1 MSRERLRL
9 DTALI
14 DRLRAAIGDAGLV
27 DDEAALRR
35 YNTSSWSDAAGGAR
49 LVLRPR
55 STDEV
60 SACMRL
66 CAETRIGVVPYGG
79 GTGFLGGQ
87 IAAAD
92 GSEIVLSLERMTTIR
107 AFDAVSGAAIVEAG
121 VTVAGLRRTAAEY
134 GLTFPLT
141 FGADESSEIGGAL
154 STNAG
159 GMNALRY
166 GSARDLCLGLE
177 VVLASGEVVD
187 LIKSVRK
194 DNTGYDLKHLFIGA
208 EGTLGII
215 TAAAL
220 KLAPQPRAIACA
232 LIGLPDIAAAVTLL
246 TRLRERSDQ
255 RLTLC
260 ELMTREAIDLA
271 TEWVAEFRSPFRE
284 PHAFW
289 ALIELEG
296 YIAAELD
303 AILEEVL
310 TEATADG
317 LVADAL
323 IGASEAQR
331 MAFRRLR
338 EALPEA
344 NGRAGWIIT
353 HDICVP
359 IAMVPDYLAKLR
371 SGLLRV
377 APGCREI
384 VFGHLG
390 DGNLHVTILPQRGAS
405 AQVDPSLVAGISE
418 AVLGPAMALG
428 GSISA
433 EHGIGSEKVAL
444 LERSEPPAALAL
456 MRLLK
461 QTLDPLAIMNP
472 GKVLA
477 NRATPHPQGLPAGK

>member
-1 MSRERLRL
+1 MSRERHRP
-9 DTALI
+9 DAALI

-35 YNTSSWSDAAGGAR
+35 YNTSPWSDAAGGAR

-79 GTGFLGGQ
+79 GTGFLEGQ

-92 GSEIVLSLERMTTIR
+92 GSEIVLSLERMTTVR
-107 AFDAVSGAAIVEAG
+107 AFDDVSCAAIVEAG
-121 VTVAGLRRTAAEY
+121 VTVAGLRRTAAEH

-177 VVLASGEVVD
+177 VVLASGDVVD
-187 LIKSVRK
+187 LLKSVCT

-246 TRLRERSDQ
+246 T
-255 RLTLC
+255 
-260 ELMTREAIDLA
+260 LA
-271 TEWVAEFRSPFRE
+271 RK
-284 PHAFW
+284 
-289 ALIELEG
+289 I
-296 YIAAELD
+296 
-303 AILEEVL
+303 
-310 TEATADG
+310 
-317 LVADAL
+317 
-323 IGASEAQR
+323 
-331 MAFRRLR
+331 
-338 EALPEA
+338 
-344 NGRAGWIIT
+344 
-353 HDICVP
+353 
-359 IAMVPDYLAKLR
+359 
-371 SGLLRV
+371 
-377 APGCREI
+377 
-384 VFGHLG
+384 
-390 DGNLHVTILPQRGAS
+390 
-405 AQVDPSLVAGISE
+405 
-418 AVLGPAMALG
+418 
-428 GSISA
+428 
-433 EHGIGSEKVAL
+433 
-444 LERSEPPAALAL
+444 
-456 MRLLK
+456 
-461 QTLDPLAIMNP
+461 
-472 GKVLA
+472 
-477 NRATPHPQGLPAGK
+477 